1 MYYYDATYILVLIGV
16 VISMIASARVNSAF
30 NKYSRVRSVSGLTG
44 AEAAVQ
50 LLRSQGIYDVSVQH
64 ISGNLTDHYDPR
76 TRVVSLSDSVYGST
90 SLAAIGVAAHECG
103 HAMQHAK
110 GYAPLAIRSALVPA
124 ANLGATLSYPL
135 VLVGLLLGGTGSF
148 YLIQAGILLFCLAL
162 AFQIVTLPVEFN
174 ASSRALKLLDS
185 TGMMGR
191 EEVSGARAV
200 LRAAALTY
208 VASVIASLLQLLR
221 LVMLANRRR

>member
-30 NKYSRVRSVSGLTG
+30 NKYSKVRSMSGLTG
-44 AEAAVQ
+44 ADAAVQ

-135 VLVGLLLGGTGSF
+135 VLVGLLLGGTGSY

-162 AFQIVTLPVEFN
+162 AFQIVTLPV
-174 ASSRALKLLDS
+174 
-185 TGMMGR
+185 
-191 EEVSGARAV
+191 
-200 LRAAALTY
+200 
-208 VASVIASLLQLLR
+208 
-221 LVMLANRRR
+221 

>member
-1 MYYYDATYILVLIGV
+1 
-16 VISMIASARVNSAF
+16 
-30 NKYSRVRSVSGLTG
+30 
-44 AEAAVQ
+44 
-50 LLRSQGIYDVSVQH
+50 
-64 ISGNLTDHYDPR
+64 
-76 TRVVSLSDSVYGST
+76 
-90 SLAAIGVAAHECG
+90 
-103 HAMQHAK
+103 
-110 GYAPLAIRSALVPA
+110 
-124 ANLGATLSYPL
+124 
-135 VLVGLLLGGTGSF
+135 
-148 YLIQAGILLFCLAL
+148 
-162 AFQIVTLPVEFN
+162 PVELK